1 MAPGLGNPSSSLPGD
16 RPEPVTRESI
26 MGPWLGILILA
37 VIFAVL
43 GFAGIA
49 NWLFIVAVVLLVA
62 GVVMA
67 ITSRAS
73 RL

>member
-1 MAPGLGNPSSSLPGD
+1 
-16 RPEPVTRESI
+16 
-26 MGPWLGILILA
+26 MGPWLAILILA

-49 NWLFIVAVVLLVA
+49 NWLFIVAVVLVVA
-62 GVVMA
+62 GLVMA
-67 ITSRAS
+67 IAGRAS